1 MLAGFAFYALAGFFF
16 IPDLLKRKLGNRVL
30 EHSGRVLSV
39 DAVSVNPFTFN
50 LLFTGLSLEESAGAP
65 SLSVDHIH
73 ARLHPASLFRRGWLV
88 RDMVIDLPRLAFQSL
103 IENGEVSAPVGILPG
118 AVKDIVFSTD
128 WNIES
133 LKVNRGV
140 MHISSAGAL
149 PPVTLT
155 DLELR
160 VQNLINAT
168 GAHGNFTLTSTINRS
183 ARLEGKGWLAP
194 ADAEIEAD
202 LSISGVDAAGFGG
215 YIDLGPAVELAS
227 ARLAANVGLS
237 FKENRMRLNGE
248 AEIRDIEVVDALKRS
263 PVFTADTLRAVDIVI
278 DPSSQPVF
286 VKSIKVETPDLKI
299 TRDTAEQPGLLQW
312 LLPGVSNHPKLH
324 AAQFG
329 RLVGTIEI
337 VGGRAEFTDLST
349 APNVRIV
356 ADQISGT
363 LTHDD
368 AGPETSA
375 SLKLDGKL
383 NESGKVSLRSSWSPY
398 VPDHSITANLILR
411 DTGLPELSPYFHSF
425 TGREIT
431 HGVLNLELDCEIS
444 DRQLEIQDRLL
455 VDDLVL
461 GSQAKA
467 PTGSD
472 LPLDLALALLKDD
485 NGLLSLSI
493 PVVRTPVDE
502 EFDLPAVLG
511 RASHDFV
518 TSLVEEP
525 FAVIGDL
532 VGQAGTDLGSVVFA
546 GGSAALIGT
555 QEQRITQLGDAL
567 SQRPGLSVRIYPGY
581 DPVTDP
587 NALARQQMR
596 LHIALAT
603 SAGPPGRA
611 SKKQLALDD
620 AKVTSILDE
629 FAANRLDGQQL
640 EGIGAR
646 FSRKGTA
653 YYQAVFDA
661 LVANEKVSK
670 TALSTLARYRAQS
683 VVDQLMRNGVSAKR
697 LEISDAVQVTATQDD
712 AVTLRLE
719 LFARNTQ
726 HIISSPGFRHEDPLY

>member
-1 MLAGFAFYALAGFFF
+1 
-16 IPDLLKRKLGNRVL
+16 
-30 EHSGRVLSV
+30 
-39 DAVSVNPFTFN
+39 
-50 LLFTGLSLEESAGAP
+50 
-65 SLSVDHIH
+65 
-73 ARLHPASLFRRGWLV
+73 
-88 RDMVIDLPRLAFQSL
+88 
-103 IENGEVSAPVGILPG
+103 
-118 AVKDIVFSTD
+118 
-128 WNIES
+128 
-133 LKVNRGV
+133 

-502 EFDLPAVLG
+502 EFDLPAAQI
-511 RASHDFV
+511 RARLTNQVANDRKGFLH
-518 TSLVEEP
+518 
-525 FAVIGDL
+525 
-532 VGQAGTDLGSVVFA
+532 QAGYKIVRGPAKNSRQVKFLVDRGTYNRNRQAQKSIVV
-546 GGSAALIGT
+546 L
-555 QEQRITQLGDAL
+555 EQRQSEVKRQVGPSRRLG
-567 SQRPGLSVRIYPGY
+567 
-581 DPVTDP
+581 
-587 NALARQQMR
+587 
-596 LHIALAT
+596 LAT
-603 SAGPPGRA
+603 
-611 SKKQLALDD
+611 KNK
-620 AKVTSILDE
+620 
-629 FAANRLDGQQL
+629 
-640 EGIGAR
+640 
-646 FSRKGTA
+646 
-653 YYQAVFDA
+653 
-661 LVANEKVSK
+661 
-670 TALSTLARYRAQS
+670 
-683 VVDQLMRNGVSAKR
+683 VVDEQPILNLKLPVAD
-697 LEISDAVQVTATQDD
+697 LAVEFQV
-712 AVTLRLE
+712 
-719 LFARNTQ
+719 
-726 HIISSPGFRHEDPLY
+726 